1 MTAEFAYQID
11 GVQYEGHQDW
21 QVSGIAG
28 LADLEKQQLKS
39 EFAVN
44 SNVPVYYDPENPDDA
59 FLVVRELT
67 TRLKNVWYAGVTP
80 LAFGIFFL
88 SPSIMNRM
96 TRNAHRGEDPN
107 LTP

>member
-11 GVQYEGHQDW
+11 GAQYEGHQDW

-44 SNVPVYYDPENPDDA
+44 SNVPVYYDPENPDDV

-67 TRLKNVWYAGVTP
+67 TRLKNVWYAGVTL